1 MGYCFSLYTPDMK
14 EQDSGKFVACEKL
27 LFANDTPFTV
37 NTIGYY
43 EQYIDGKY
51 LDIYNSVCILNENQ
65 CEIADEYTGTA
76 FFTDFIKKHDCNG
89 MFIQIT

>member
-1 MGYCFSLYTPDMK
+1 MGYYFSLYTPDMK
-14 EQDSGKFVACEKL
+14 KQDSGKFVACEKL
-27 LFANDTPFTV
+27 LFANDTSFTV

-51 LDIYNSVCILNENQ
+51 LNIYNSVCILNEKQ
-65 CEIADEYTGTA
+65 CEIADEYTGKT
-76 FFTDFIKKHDCNG
+76 FFTDFIKEYGCNG